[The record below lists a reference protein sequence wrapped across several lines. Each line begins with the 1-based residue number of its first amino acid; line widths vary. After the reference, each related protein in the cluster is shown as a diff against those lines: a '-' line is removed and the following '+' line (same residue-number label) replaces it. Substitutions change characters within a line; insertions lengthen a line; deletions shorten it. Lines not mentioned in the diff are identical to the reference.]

1 MVNTKNKLNIA
12 TTILFVF
19 VLTPF
24 FSVVGIRN
32 AMGEGIYQAW
42 QVISI
47 CSLIFIFLVKNAQ
60 IKINWAVLLF
70 TAYEILIL
78 FSCAIN
84 DRISLGIIAITT
96 ASILVFVLLQTELF
110 YNILSAVGIIVVA
123 VLIINFPFVIQ
134 NSANN
139 NAEYFIGGKNALGI
153 FLIPGM
159 FLLMISSLEKYNKLS
174 KVTLFV
180 IPFSLITIFIGA
192 SGTGIVVAIC
202 AILFLLLAIKFK
214 PNKTIYLAVILTI
227 YSLLLLFS
235 DFFLQTDSWF
245 SITSLLG
252 KDTSLTSRTTI
263 WNLAWDVIKENW
275 LFGAGRGVEL
285 SYPNKWEA
293 MILVNEAHNFILEI
307 LLEGGFVAL
316 IIFGV
321 LFFKSVCQLNM
332 KNPKHKII
340 FIALCL
346 LLING
351 LTESTV
357 NSYLVTMIL
366 GVTCRYATK
375 QQKKSLR

>member
-12 TTILFVF
+12 TIIFFVF
-19 VLTPF
+19 LLTPF
-24 FSVVGIRN
+24 FSIVGIRN

-47 CSLIFIFLVKNAQ
+47 CSLIFMFFVKNVQ

-70 TAYEILIL
+70 TIYEIIIL
-78 FSCAIN
+78 FSCALN
-84 DRISLGIIAITT
+84 NRITLGIIAITM
-96 ASILVFVLLQTELF
+96 ASILIFVLLQTDLF
-110 YNILSAVGIIVVA
+110 YNILSAVSIIVFLA
-123 VLIINFPFVIQ
+123 LIINFPFVIQ
-134 NSANN
+134 NSAYS

-159 FLLMISSLEKYNKLS
+159 FLLMLSSLEKYNKLS
-174 KVTLFV
+174 KVTLFA
-180 IPFSLITIFIGA
+180 IPLGLLTIFIGS
-192 SGTGIVVAIC
+192 SGTGIVVAIFT
-202 AILFLLLAIKFK
+202 ILFLLLAIKFN
-214 PNKTIYLAVILTI
+214 PNKTIYLVVIFTI

-235 DFFLQTDSWF
+235 DFFLQTDSWLN
-245 SITSLLG
+245 ITSLLG

-263 WNLAWDVIKENW
+263 WNLAWNIIKENW

-293 MILVNEAHNFILEI
+293 MILVTEAHNFILEI

-321 LFFKSVCQLNM
+321 LFFKSVYHLNM

-340 FIALCL
+340 FIAICL

-366 GVTCRYATK
+366 GVTCRYATEHE
-375 QQKKSLR
+375 KKSLR